1 MYYKTLRTM
10 MALMIGDLAKAG
22 PIKRKIASF
31 AMAML
36 PGQLSCG
43 EFEQFICDYTE
54 NRLDPAVRRR
64 FDFHMSVCPMCRTHL
79 AAYLKT
85 IELSNR
91 AFAPE
96 RAGEPVEAPQ
106 ELVNAVLAAIALSG
120 KGAAKPGSGESP

>member
-1 MYYKTLRTM
+1 

-22 PIKRKIASF
+22 PIKRKVASF

-43 EFEQFICDYTE
+43 EFEQFIGDYTE

-79 AAYLKT
+79 AAYLRT
-85 IELSNR
+85 IELSHR

-96 RAGEPVEAPQ
+96 RADEPVEAPQ
-106 ELVNAVLAAIALSG
+106 ELVNAVLAAIALSR
-120 KGAAKPGSGESP
+120 KDAARPGDEIF